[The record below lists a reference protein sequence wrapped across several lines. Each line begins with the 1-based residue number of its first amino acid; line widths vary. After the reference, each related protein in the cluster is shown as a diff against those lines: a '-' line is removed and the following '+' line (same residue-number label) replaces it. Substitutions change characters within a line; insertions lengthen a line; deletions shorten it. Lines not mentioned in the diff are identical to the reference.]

1 MQRNMTVFLYYY
13 RCCCQGY
20 YDIRIIC
27 CRLGDWGP
35 YLHVIVVISIHGL
48 LFIKVA
54 VAAAPRPPPPVGAI
68 QNRLGSHSSASPDDD
83 QGHLLG
89 AIRRMLVLP
98 MAVTYVDRGPWRKRQ
113 RCMWTNRL
121 SVFHGISIPDKQMRG
136 KGTGIGRPISHMERT
151 IFHTRIIG
159 RGETRGGNKETIS
172 IVNHDTRGEV
182 VILCE

>member
-1 MQRNMTVFLYYY
+1 MAIRRKGLQAALTLTALVVERTMQRTMTVFLYYY

-68 QNRLGSHSSASPDDD
+68 
-83 QGHLLG
+83 
-89 AIRRMLVLP
+89 
-98 MAVTYVDRGPWRKRQ
+98 
-113 RCMWTNRL
+113 
-121 SVFHGISIPDKQMRG
+121 
-136 KGTGIGRPISHMERT
+136 
-151 IFHTRIIG
+151 
-159 RGETRGGNKETIS
+159 
-172 IVNHDTRGEV
+172 
-182 VILCE
+182 